1 MSRLQFPVSW
11 RRLRRGLSWERIR
24 SLFTWARVRRG
35 LSRTTFLIPALVLIG
50 VFIAFPIYATLILSF
65 FPAGGGEP
73 TLDNYA
79 EVLTHRDTLNLA
91 NFPGPPPWGT
101 LVHNGIWIAI
111 HLPLTMFTG
120 LALAIILR
128 GVKGASIIKS
138 VVFVGMVTPM
148 IVGGFML
155 RYLYTQDVGIVP
167 SFFELIGVESL
178 ATNWMARPT
187 TLLFGLIFG
196 SVWMWMG
203 FSLIIYSAGL
213 TTIPREYFEAAK
225 IDGAS
230 SWRTFTRIT
239 FPLLKPMTL
248 VIVTMTVLWELKL
261 FDIVIGAT
269 NPSGG
274 VGGAADVLALQMFRY
289 GFVDLSFERA
299 AVVATILTG
308 LTLVALVFLVRRL
321 VSR

>member
-1 MSRLQFPVSW
+1 MQVPVSW
-11 RRLRRGLSWERIR
+11 IRLRRSLSREHIRRVFTLARI
-24 SLFTWARVRRG
+24 RRG
-35 LSRTTFLIPALVLIG
+35 LGRLSFLLPAVLLIAL
-50 VFIAFPIYATLILSF
+50 FIAYPIYATLILSF
-65 FPAGGGEP
+65 FPAGGGEM

-79 EVLTHRDTLNLA
+79 TVLTHRDTLNSA
-91 NFPGPPPWGT
+91 NIPGSPPWGT
-101 LVHNGIWIAI
+101 LIHNGIWVAI

-128 GVKGASIIKS
+128 GVRGASIVKS

-148 IVGGFML
+148 IVGGFIL
-155 RYLYTQDVGIVP
+155 RFLYTQDVGIVP
-167 SFFELIGVESL
+167 TFFQLIGVEGL
-178 ATNWMARPT
+178 ATSWLARPA

-248 VIVTMTVLWELKL
+248 VIVTMTVLWELKI

-289 GFVDLSFERA
+289 GFIDLAFERA
-299 AVVATILTG
+299 AVVATVLTG